1 MRSIVSRT
9 ELSRTLIVGSLSLFL
24 LLVLLLLGFQPP
36 LQAATSSRPL
46 SLSEAHR
53 AVWKIHNIQPGEIF
67 GERNH
72 HGRGTV
78 FAIGPKLFVTNHHVF
93 RHFVNNSP
101 LAEITL
107 SQKGSSST
115 LKIKRILV
123 LSQAYDLVLF
133 ETTTP
138 TEGYLELAYHIS
150 LEQLTG
156 LSLIGYPKG
165 SLLKMKQK
173 AKSLYDGD
181 WSYALS
187 IDNESDLH
195 GGSGGPIINAQGKV
209 VGVLTIALPDTN
221 MILGVKL
228 EHLENL
234 MFNNFYKQEGFTV
247 CTQYSLDRCFEEGYK
262 KLSDMAR
269 KGSAIAQYQLAKLYG
284 HDDPSDPS
292 ALYWL
297 EESANNDFAPSLAR
311 FSLFLNKRGRKE
323 DLALAYQLMEQ
334 AAQQNYA
341 SAQYNVAVMLLWGL
355 GTKRDENKATDWL
368 RKALEQGLDK
378 AETLL

>member
-53 AVWKIHNIQPGEIF
+53 AVWKIHNVQPGEIF

-72 HGRGTV
+72 HGQGTA

-93 RHFVNNSP
+93 RPFLNRP

-156 LSLIGYPKG
+156 LSLIGYPNG

-187 IDNESDLH
+187 TDNASDLH

-209 VGVLTIALPDTN
+209 VGVLTIAHPDSN

-228 EHLENL
+228 EHLKNL
-234 MFNNFYKQEGFTV
+234 MFSNFYKREGFTV

-262 KLSDMAR
+262 KLNDMAR
-269 KGSAIAQYQLAKLYG
+269 KGSAVAQYQLSQVIWSRR
-284 HDDPSDPS
+284 P
-292 ALYWL
+292 
-297 EESANNDFAPSLAR
+297 
-311 FSLFLNKRGRKE
+311 KRPK
-323 DLALAYQLMEQ
+323 
-334 AAQQNYA
+334 
-341 SAQYNVAVMLLWGL
+341 
-355 GTKRDENKATDWL
+355 
-368 RKALEQGLDK
+368 
-378 AETLL
+378 ETLLVRRVRQ